1 MNFFQAMKILN
12 CSELSECP
20 QEWLHPSCLNRTI
33 SKEYFDS
40 ITLPPPP
47 PIPQTQPET
56 NINPSEKAN
65 LPSDLTNMGQNQKD
79 NQNQNLYSSNEKQLP
94 VVSASNSSSRATV
107 AEYSLC
113 LTLFLGI
120 ATLKIKL

>member
-1 MNFFQAMKILN
+1 MSQ
-12 CSELSECP
+12 CP

-56 NINPSEKAN
+56 NLDPSAKAS
-65 LPSDLTNMGQNQKD
+65 LPSDPANIGQNQNNRDQK
-79 NQNQNLYSSNEKQLP
+79 LYSSNNQQLP
-94 VVSASNSSSRATV
+94 VVSSSNSSSRAT
-107 AEYSLC
+107 ATDYSLC
-113 LTLFLGI
+113 LTIFLGI
-120 ATLKIKL
+120 ATLKNKF